1 MCSSDLV
8 QLAGANRD
16 WGYRRIQGALSNLGH
31 EIARSTIA
39 EILLAIPT
47 KPNSNPKARRTGFRR
62 EAEQQS
68 ERSDAGVLIV
78 G

>member
-1 MCSSDLV
+1 V
-8 QLAGANRD
+8 YLAVDCGFS
-16 WGYRRIQGALSNLGH
+16 YH
-31 EIARSTIA
+31 V
-39 EILLAIPT
+39 AIPT

>member
-1 MCSSDLV
+1 M
-8 QLAGANRD
+8 AGSNVHARAN
-16 WGYRRIQGALSNLGH
+16 IH
-31 EIARSTIA
+31 KV
-39 EILLAIPT
+39 AIPT

>member
-1 MCSSDLV
+1 M
-8 QLAGANRD
+8 
-16 WGYRRIQGALSNLGH
+16 
-31 EIARSTIA
+31 
-39 EILLAIPT
+39 AIPT